1 MHGRS
6 TRSLGCMA
14 TVSEALTD
22 AIRYWELRRIAY
34 NVVLA
39 IIVVAVFAFYWP
51 GSRAALSS
59 DVAQGMFILAV
70 LANVAYCAAYV
81 VDVPAQVSAFGA
93 SWKRYRW
100 VLFAIGVLFASVITR
115 LFAAGMFANAA

>member
-1 MHGRS
+1 
-6 TRSLGCMA
+6 MA

-34 NVVLA
+34 NLILA

-59 DVAQGMFILAV
+59 DTAQGVFILAV

-81 VDVPAQVSAFGA
+81 VDIPAQLSAFAA
-93 SWKRYRW
+93 SWKRYR
-100 VLFAIGVLFASVITR
+100 GVLFTIGVVFAGVITR